1 MLHFLLIMQI
11 ILIQENEI
19 QQLNENLR
27 SLRLQLE
34 QCQKAGFLNETLSV
48 IPDGNEKQDIPAD
61 WCIRTWIS
69 NVYVYSHFLSKLPA
83 EWKSQPQP
91 PHSCNCKSAALGN
104 NLKSAEAEISFDR
117 FYCINFQKLYKIW
130 RWCF

>member
-1 MLHFLLIMQI
+1 MQI

-61 WCIRTWIS
+61 
-69 NVYVYSHFLSKLPA
+69 
-83 EWKSQPQP
+83 
-91 PHSCNCKSAALGN
+91 
-104 NLKSAEAEISFDR
+104 
-117 FYCINFQKLYKIW
+117 
-130 RWCF
+130 

>member
-1 MLHFLLIMQI
+1 MNSRPMVLVFLLLILIITSQFEWKQRLVGELDVGLDVSPKEQNLAEKEHVVKEKI

-61 WCIRTWIS
+61 
-69 NVYVYSHFLSKLPA
+69 
-83 EWKSQPQP
+83 
-91 PHSCNCKSAALGN
+91 
-104 NLKSAEAEISFDR
+104 
-117 FYCINFQKLYKIW
+117 
-130 RWCF
+130 